1 MAYNLNS
8 VQLPA
13 VIVPQVPQIL
23 EREPLAQEA
32 PKKMVILYT
41 KAITSEDVE
50 VISRYGK
57 VLRFNASLINIPW
70 TSLHCQFILCDATDK
85 ICLANVERHLHD
97 PDLVFCHYGSFYES
111 ETFANINHVSKIRYC
126 ATRDD
131 FYASMLE
138 PKELKRPNKI
148 ISFLSFFVNCLAQL
162 KR

>member
-8 VQLPA
+8 VQLPP
-13 VIVPQVPQIL
+13 VIVPQVPQL
-23 EREPLAQEA
+23 QDDAKAEA

-57 VLRFNASLINIPW
+57 VLRFNSSLINIPW
-70 TSLHCQFILCDATDK
+70 ASLHCQFLLCDATDK
-85 ICLANVERHLHD
+85 VCLANVERQLHN

-111 ETFANINHVSKIRYC
+111 ETFPNINHVSKIRYC

-138 PKELKRPNKI
+138 PKELKRPNKVV
-148 ISFLSFFVNCLAQL
+148 SFLSFLVNCLAQL